1 MASIAQK
8 SANQKNST
16 SSTGPTSSAG
26 KSKMHRNPV
35 SHGLTATHLIVGD
48 ESPDDFNALHDRLV
62 HDHHPTG
69 EQQEIQVK
77 QIAESYWRLLRAR
90 RVETDTL
97 NRHASEIKHRQSS
110 KEYLIFLDLADE
122 HISRLDPVAAT
133 FIRHGEELDR
143 LRRYETAIER
153 AYYRAI
159 NQLLKLQA
167 IRKKQDKEEE
177 KSTIGSA
184 SKTAPP
190 PHRPAQIAPEIAS
203 AATPTPI
210 HTQPDLL
217 SPASPT
223 RHLTP
228 QP

>member
-16 SSTGPTSSAG
+16 SSTGPTSTAG

-48 ESPDDFNALHDRLV
+48 ESPDDFNALHHRLIE
-62 HDHHPTG
+62 DHHPSG

-90 RVETDTL
+90 RVETDTI
-97 NRHASEIKHRQSS
+97 NRHATEIARRQSS

-122 HISRLDPVAAT
+122 GISRLHPIPAT
-133 FIRHGEELDR
+133 FVRHGEELDR

-167 IRKKQDKEEE
+167 IRKKQDKEQE

-184 SKTAPP
+184 SKTAPQSLHP
-190 PHRPAQIAPEIAS
+190 PTDQPEKSIAT
-203 AATPTPI
+203 TPSQVP
-210 HTQPDLL
+210 TQPVSVLC
-217 SPASPT
+217 P
-223 RHLTP
+223 
-228 QP
+228 